1 MGFWRDMSKIDN
13 LEEYITEAIENIRS
27 DRALIMSLLT
37 ELMVYI
43 KADDHRHESVGP
55 IAAKYVETLQR
66 SNEQLVKVST
76 LIEKKEKAVTQGLTE
91 LDKGE
96 LYDIIKETQ

>member
-1 MGFWRDMSKIDN
+1 MSKIEN
-13 LEEYITEAIENIRS
+13 LEEYIAEAVQNVRS

-43 KADDHRHESVGP
+43 KTDDHRHESVGA

-66 SNEQLVKVST
+66 SNEQLVKGST
-76 LIEKKEKAVTQGLTE
+76 LVEKREKISSQGLTE

>member
-1 MGFWRDMSKIDN
+1 MNKIDN

-37 ELMVYI
+37 GLMVYI
-43 KADDHRHESVGP
+43 KADDHRDESVGP

-76 LIEKKEKAVTQGLTE
+76 LIEKKEKAASHGLTD

-96 LYDIIKETQ
+96 LYDIIKEAQ

>member
-1 MGFWRDMSKIDN
+1 MSKINN
-13 LEEYITEAIENIRS
+13 LEEYITEAIQNIRS

-43 KADDHRHESVGP
+43 KADDHRHESVGV

-76 LIEKKEKAVTQGLTE
+76 LLEKKEKATSQGLSD

-96 LYDIIKETQ
+96 LYDLIKETQ